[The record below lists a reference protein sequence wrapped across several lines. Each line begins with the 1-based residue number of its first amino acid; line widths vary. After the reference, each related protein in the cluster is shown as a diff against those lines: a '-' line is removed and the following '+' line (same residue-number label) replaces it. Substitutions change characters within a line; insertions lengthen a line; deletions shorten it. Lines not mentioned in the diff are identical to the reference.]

1 MRVCGERGGGILWA
15 GGARGEPYLG
25 LLLPHLN
32 VAPLCL
38 GEVVP
43 DLLVTCSDEDS
54 LDLTD

>member
-1 MRVCGERGGGILWA
+1 MGQGSGGVWGRA
-15 GGARGEPYLG
+15 YLG

-32 VAPLCL
+32 VAPLSL

-43 DLLVTCSDEDS
+43 DLLVTSRAEHS